1 LHFSIRIGI
10 AAAGRRG
17 APRGSARI
25 GKRWISFAATGANCV
40 GPDRGSDDVRWRRPP
55 QAEFKPQADCPF
67 LAFRCG
73 GACPSSPST
82 RTSLRWT
89 GELAQRL
96 SATLS
101 HRFAGN
107 CGSSPILSPCQPL
120 ARRSRLRARALRAA
134 ATADQAFLVLTTLD
148 PRSPDEAG
156 RILQGSSDCCKR
168 AMVGRCRLWWGIANA
183 SIGNRGARAVPC
195 SKGHPTSGAG
205 AFAVPGV
212 RPPQTRAYVRE
223 VADQF
228 PVWNGLPRSGLGSF
242 PPPG

>member
-1 LHFSIRIGI
+1 MASTMAARTLGGCGHLKQNLNRSPRI
-10 AAAGRRG
+10 
-17 APRGSARI
+17 
-25 GKRWISFAATGANCV
+25 V
-40 GPDRGSDDVRWRRPP
+40 L
-55 QAEFKPQADCPF
+55 
-67 LAFRCG
+67 LALRSRCG
-73 GACPSSPST
+73 GACPSSLST

-89 GELAQRL
+89 GELAQRP
-96 SATLS
+96 SATLR
-101 HRFAGN
+101 HRFEGK
-107 CGSSPILSPCQPL
+107 CGPL
-120 ARRSRLRARALRAA
+120 RFFLLVNPRAACGPEPLRAA
-134 ATADQAFLVLTTLD
+134 ATADQAFLVQTTLD
-148 PRSPDEAG
+148 PRSPAEAR
-156 RILQGSSDCCKR
+156 RILQGKSDCCKR

-183 SIGNRGARAVPC
+183 SIGNRGARAFPC